1 MTQITIT
8 GLRELRRSGLSYREI
23 SERTGISVFK
33 VRQATHD
40 CIVLGDPIVAELA
53 ASGLTDVEV
62 ATRAGINPRTL
73 AGWRKGRKPT
83 PFLVECVREALT
95 KNTPG
100 Y

>member
-1 MTQITIT
+1 MTQDTMS

-23 SERTGISVFK
+23 SDRTGVSVFR

-40 CIVLGDPIVAELA
+40 CTVASDPIVAELV
-53 ASGLTDVEV
+53 ASGLTDIEV

-73 AGWRKGRKPT
+73 SGWRQGRKPT